1 MFAEDLDAFFS
12 TDEHALAGTLQG
24 GAEVAVI
31 LDRGLVEAFGAVV
44 ASGPVALAKAAD
56 IGAGN
61 LNQTLTIA
69 GTTYTIRER
78 HLVDDGAIVALQL
91 QAS

>member
-31 LDRGLVEAFGAVV
+31 LDRGVVEAFGALVT
-44 ASGPVALAKAAD
+44 SGPVALAKAAD
-56 IGAGN
+56 VSTSN
-61 LNQTLTIA
+61 LGQTLTIG
-69 GTTYTIRER
+69 GTAYTIRER
-78 HLVDDGAIVALQL
+78 HLLDDGAIVALHL
-91 QAS
+91 QAP